1 MKPSAGILNQR
12 IVIDRVSTAEDILIS
27 ALEVQSGG
35 VEEQEVNIDSGEK
48 EKWVPK
54 SWNAEYELVVMMH
67 LAGKRGT
74 EIARLTG
81 YTAQHVYNILATPQ
95 AIAIEEAVIAKRR
108 EATIDINDEIDKI
121 QKLTVNRLR
130 RSLEDDNTFSKAPLG
145 FISKGIEVM
154 KGTGEHLKNSPTHE
168 VRNNTFILPPSVADR
183 FLEGLAKSDQARLLL
198 SGKNDEIEEA
208 VVVGETTK
216 EE

>member
-1 MKPSAGILNQR
+1 MKPSAGILNQIFVVNR
-12 IVIDRVSTAEDILIS
+12 TTAAEDILIG
-27 ALEVQSGG
+27 ALEVQSGI
-35 VEEQEVNIDSGEK
+35 VEEEEEVNIDSGEK

-54 SWNAEYELVVMMH
+54 GWSAEYELIVMMH
-67 LAGKRGT
+67 LAGKKGI
-74 EIARLTG
+74 EIARMTG
-81 YTAQHVYNILATPQ
+81 YTPQHVYNILGTPQ
-95 AIAIEEAVIAKRR
+95 ALAIEEAVIAKRR
-108 EATIDINDEIDKI
+108 EATIDIGDEIDKI

-130 RSLEDDNTFSKAPLG
+130 RSLESDDTFNKAPLG

-198 SGKNDEIEEA
+198 SGKNDDIEDA
-208 VVVGETTK
+208 VVVETTK